1 MNTVQLAKSFAAS
14 YVCSVLMIG
23 SKLVISNRQSK
34 RVLVPGFKD
43 MTEESARI
51 QLKNAVKTLKL
62 NRIVSDTPVVIE
74 DDGSYVDDE
83 EQDYVASMF
92 GIGT

>member
-1 MNTVQLAKSFAAS
+1 MNTVQLAKHFAAN

-62 NRIVSDTPVVIE
+62 NRIISHPVLVIDNKE
-74 DDGSYVDDE
+74 VITADYE
-83 EQDYVASMF
+83 EPTHEEMF
-92 GIGT
+92 G

>member
-34 RVLVPGFKD
+34 RVLVPGFKE

-62 NRIVSDTPVVIE
+62 NRIVSHPVLVIDNKE
-74 DDGSYVDDE
+74 VITTDYE
-83 EQDYVASMF
+83 EPTHEEMF
-92 GIGT
+92 G